1 MSGSTGDG
9 ALSPATLTGL
19 AELGLGPQP
28 LPRLEALV
36 AAQLRRPRVRV
47 RTARMR
53 AHDIVLM
60 DFAFWGTAR

>member
-9 ALSPATLTGL
+9 ALSPATRTGL

-28 LPRLEALV
+28 LPRLEAMV

-47 RTARMR
+47 HTARVR
-53 AHDIVLM
+53 STPTTGLH
-60 DFAFWGTAR
+60 